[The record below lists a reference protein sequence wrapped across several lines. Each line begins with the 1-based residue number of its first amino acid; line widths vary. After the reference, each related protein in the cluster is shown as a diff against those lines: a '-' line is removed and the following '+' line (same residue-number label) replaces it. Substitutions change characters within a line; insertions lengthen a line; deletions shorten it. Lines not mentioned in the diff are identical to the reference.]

1 MILAKAAPA
10 ISRLFAFDLALCR
23 SLGRMQRSSQATYW
37 FRLVSRA
44 GDGPCWFA
52 LALGLVVLGGV
63 DSLPAVLRLSAV
75 GVLAA
80 VVSRAVKGWVHRL
93 RPCDAR
99 LDIRAAC
106 QPLDVWSFPSGHTLH
121 AVAFNGVLITDHP
134 TLALALV
141 PWTLAI
147 ATSRVVLG
155 LHYPSD
161 VAAGAVLG
169 SLLAVAVL
177 VLA

>member
-10 ISRLFAFDLALCR
+10 ITRLFAIDLELCR
-23 SLGRMQRSSQATYW
+23 TMGRMQSSPTAIRW
-37 FRLVSRA
+37 FRFVSRA

-63 DSLPAVLRLSAV
+63 DSLPAVLRLSVV

-80 VVSRAVKGWVHRL
+80 VVSRAVKGCVHRP

-99 LDIRAAC
+99 NDIQAAC

-121 AVAFNGVLITDHP
+121 AVAFNGVLVADHP
-134 TLALALV
+134 TLAMALV

-147 ATSRVVLG
+147 AASRVVLG

-169 SLLAVAVL
+169 SMLAAIVL